1 MEYIL
6 QWQQAGA
13 ILVWKTHY
21 LSIRLT
27 TMTMM
32 TTNKWA
38 IEHNPFSWAR
48 CPHPTKGGC
57 EEIEMQT
64 RQHEKSGPETSY
76 DETTPL
82 LEERLKDLRDKDIER
97 RLNAS
102 RNPNTGLLDM
112 SKTDLQ
118 TNISSEE
125 DEQKE
130 IQRVKA
136 LIKARYPLVK
146 VDKLMIRFSK
156 RNLNQRVVEGPKG
169 GETKIALDD
178 GSSLRQDF

>member
-13 ILVWKTHY
+13 ILVRKTHY

-32 TTNKWA
+32 TTNKRA

-48 CPHPTKGGC
+48 CPHPTQGGC

-118 TNISSEE
+118 TNISSE

-130 IQRVKA
+130 IQSQSFDQS
-136 LIKARYPLVK
+136 PLPP
-146 VDKLMIRFSK
+146 RRS
-156 RNLNQRVVEGPKG
+156 
-169 GETKIALDD
+169 
-178 GSSLRQDF
+178 